1 MIQLKNSQEVETMR
15 EGGKILTDVLSYL
28 FHTLRVGMKLSTLDR
43 IATEEIIKRGG
54 EPSFKK
60 VKGYKWTICACIN
73 DVVVHGIPDDYEIR
87 SGDVVGLDCGVYYKG
102 FHTDA
107 AWTIKASRHLEGD
120 RIGSFQVEE
129 SVKMEVDR
137 FLTVGEKALKEA
149 IKQVKPGNYIY
160 DISKSIQDNVESAG
174 YSVVRSLVGHGV
186 GRKLH
191 EDPEIPGVAILPRL
205 QTPKIIEGM
214 TLAIEIIYNAGKSE
228 VILSESDGLTIRT
241 KDGKISGV
249 FEATVAVKNHGCVLL
264 SQFKHS

>member
-107 AWTIKASRHLEGD
+107 AWTEKIKNEEG
-120 RIGSFQVEE
+120 IN
-129 SVKMEVDR
+129 R
-137 FLTVGEKALKEA
+137 FLLVGQIALKEA

-228 VILSESDGLTIRT
+228 VILSESDGWTIRT
-241 KDGKISGV
+241 KDGKISGL
-249 FEATVAVKNHGCVLL
+249 FEATVAVTNHGCVLL

>member
-28 FHTLRVGMKLSTLDR
+28 FHTLHVGMKLSTLDR

-73 DVVVHGIPDDYEIR
+73 DVVVHGIPDDYEIK

-107 AWTIKASRHLEGD
+107 AWTEIIKNEEG
-120 RIGSFQVEE
+120 I
-129 SVKMEVDR
+129 DR
-137 FLTVGEKALKEA
+137 FLLVGQIALKEA

-205 QTPKIIEGM
+205 QTPKIVEGM
-214 TLAIEIIYNAGKSE
+214 TLAIEVIYNAGKSE
-228 VILSESDGLTIRT
+228 VILSESDGWTIRT
-241 KDGKISGV
+241 KDGKISGL
-249 FEATVAVKNHGCVLL
+249 FEATVAVTNHGCILL
-264 SQFKHS
+264 SQFKRS

>member
-28 FHTLRVGMKLSTLDR
+28 FHTLHVGMKLSTLDR

-73 DVVVHGIPDDYEIR
+73 DVVVHGIPDDYEIK

-107 AWTIKASRHLEGD
+107 AWTKKVQSSKFKVQSKNNEIDK
-120 RIGSFQVEE
+120 
-129 SVKMEVDR
+129 
-137 FLTVGEKALKEA
+137 FLDIGEKALKEA

-205 QTPKIIEGM
+205 QTPKIVEGM
-214 TLAIEIIYNAGKSE
+214 TLAIEVIYNAGKSE
-228 VILSESDGLTIRT
+228 VILSESDGWTIRT
-241 KDGKISGV
+241 KDGKISGL
-249 FEATVAVKNHGCVLL
+249 FEATVAVTNHGCILL
-264 SQFKHS
+264 SQFKRS

>member
-73 DVVVHGIPDDYEIR
+73 DVVVHGIPDDYEIK

-107 AWTIKASRHLEGD
+107 AWTEKIKN
-120 RIGSFQVEE
+120 EE
-129 SVKMEVDR
+129 EIDR
-137 FLTVGEKALKEA
+137 FLLVGQIALKEA

-228 VILSESDGLTIRT
+228 VILSENDGWTIRT
-241 KDGKISGV
+241 KDGKISGL
-249 FEATVAVKNHGCVLL
+249 FEATVAVTNHGCVLL